1 MVNDRAAPAESQQ
14 LSGPTMTV
22 WGRVD
27 AVTVLTV
34 YVVLMYVIPSDRRVG
49 PLGGAGSVAGLFG
62 AGMLLWWCWHHLQR
76 PDPWARSN
84 FQLVRAACFV
94 FGGVVLASYAAS
106 AQMAVTPLDGN
117 MADMG
122 LIRVAG
128 LLGVGLVANDGIRDE
143 QRFVIFIRR
152 CCTLIGLYAALGLVQ
167 FFTGVSWVDAI
178 QIPGLTSTGAAGVEL
193 RQGFVRADAT
203 AMHPL
208 EYATVLAM
216 FLPFCLTLAI
226 YDKHRSAF
234 MRWFP
239 VATITFSTVLSV
251 TRSALIGVAAVFV
264 VLFPSWPAKVRN
276 AMALALVSGGLV
288 VYLVVPGM
296 GNAITTM
303 FLGED
308 SSVDSRVNGYGTVMA
323 FAGVNPW
330 FGRGFGTF
338 LPSYRI
344 LDNQFL
350 VTLIETGI
358 IGLVSVLLIFM
369 TILSSGI
376 AGNRRLENQPMRA
389 LGVAFAASAV
399 AGALIF
405 GFFDAFAFPQACNTL
420 FLVAGLAGAY
430 WNIAVQSRH
439 RKVAKQ

>member
-1 MVNDRAAPAESQQ
+1 MTNDAVLDSNTQLNP
-14 LSGPTMTV
+14 LSGKSF
-22 WGRVD
+22 WRRID
-27 AVTVLTV
+27 AVTILTI
-34 YVVLMYVIPSDRRVG
+34 YLILIFVIPSDRRVG
-49 PLGGAGSVAGLFG
+49 ALGGAGSIGGLFG
-62 AGMLLWWCWHHLQR
+62 VAMLLWWCGHHLQR
-76 PDPWARSN
+76 PDPWSRTN
-84 FQLVRAACFV
+84 FQFVRSAGFV
-94 FGGVVLASYAAS
+94 FGGAVLASYAAS

-128 LLGVGLVANDGIRDE
+128 LLGVFLVASDGVQDE
-143 QRFVIFIRR
+143 QRFLIFIRR
-152 CCTLIGLYAALGLVQ
+152 CCTVIGLYAALGLVQ
-167 FFTGVSWVDAI
+167 FFSGVSLVDAI
-178 QIPGLTSTGAAGVEL
+178 QIPGLTATGTAVVEL

-226 YDKHRSAF
+226 FDKQRSAF
-234 MRWFP
+234 IRWFP

-276 AMALALVSGGLV
+276 AMILVLVTGGLI

-296 GNAITTM
+296 GNAITSM

-308 SSVDSRVNGYGTVMA
+308 SSVDSRVDGYGTVMA
-323 FAGVNPW
+323 FAGVSPW

-350 VTLIETGI
+350 LTLIETGL
-358 IGLVSVLLIFM
+358 IGLLSLLLIFFAVLTAGM
-369 TILSSGI
+369 
-376 AGNRRLENQPMRA
+376 AGNRRLASQPMRA
-389 LGVAFAASAV
+389 LGIAFVASAI

-405 GFFDAFAFPQACNTL
+405 GFFDAFAFPQACHSL
-420 FLVAGLAGAY
+420 FLIAGLSGAY
-430 WNIAVQSRH
+430 WNIAVQSPH
-439 RKVAKQ
+439 RKTAKT